1 MNTIVK
7 LNLSSCVEPKNIY
20 SSPTAIKLVTPLL
33 IFAVGTGGVMTAHST
48 AEALRWV
55 TDPRIHVEPSV
66 AKHIVDMRSPAEH
79 VANIRDVFAINMSDL
94 ASVLGVTRPTVYAWL
109 EGQEPKGEAVMRIQ
123 QLSRTAD
130 KFYLANI
137 IRLDKLVHRPM
148 LNGRSLIDV
157 LKTDE
162 DPLEALATI
171 KAIAEKEA
179 QKRREPKGSGKSLR
193 SLDDVFGESSVAIYE
208 RS

>member
-1 MNTIVK
+1 MNNTP
-7 LNLSSCVEPKNIY
+7 NPYFQN
-20 SSPTAIKLVTPLL
+20 SPYGITANTPIALAVQLL
-33 IFAVGTGGVMTAHST
+33 IFTAGTGGIMTPHST
-48 AEALRWV
+48 AEALNRFSY
-55 TDPRIHVEPSV
+55 PRIHIESSRD
-66 AKHIVDMRSPAEH
+66 KKVDMRSPAEH

-109 EGQEPKGEAVMRIQ
+109 EGQEPKGEAVIRIQ

-179 QKRREPKGSGKSLR
+179 QTRREPKGSGKSLR

>member
-1 MNTIVK
+1 MN
-7 LNLSSCVEPKNIY
+7 N
-20 SSPTAIKLVTPLL
+20 TPNPYFQNSLYGITPNTPIALAVQLL
-33 IFAVGTGGVMTAHST
+33 IFTAGTGGIMTPHST
-48 AEALRWV
+48 AEALNRFSY
-55 TDPRIHVEPSV
+55 PRIHIESSRD
-66 AKHIVDMRSPAEH
+66 KKVDMRSPAEH
-79 VANIRDVFAINMSDL
+79 VGNIRDVFSISMSDL
-94 ASVLGVTRPTVYAWL
+94 ASVLGVTRPTVYAWM
-109 EGQEPKGEAVMRIQ
+109 EGQEPKGETVIRIQ
-123 QLSRTAD
+123 QLSHTAD

-137 IRLDKLVHRPM
+137 IRLDKLVHRPI

-179 QKRREPKGSGKSLR
+179 QTRREPKGSGKSLR